1 MTRRAPPLRDA
12 FLGIAIAFVGLRLF
26 DVPPWNQSV
35 DAYAY
40 WRPLRGGG
48 PYGDGS
54 TAGAIGAYLY
64 SPAFK
69 FLFLPLGALPW
80 HVFNVLWNALNL
92 GSSAP
97 WQDATRCH
105 CSSSHPCRSR
115 SPRGTSTSSWRPW
128 PPEGSPARGYGPSRS
143 SRR

>member
-80 HVFNVLWNALNL
+80 PVFNALWTALKLGLLRAVAGRHALPLLLFPPVPFEIASGNVHLVLA
-92 GSSAP
+92 AV
-97 WQDATRCH
+97 A
-105 CSSSHPCRSR
+105 
-115 SPRGTSTSSWRPW
+115 
-128 PPEGSPARGYGPSRS
+128 A
-143 SRR
+143 